1 MPQWTIISLS
11 GCCQL
16 VSGGA
21 AYHPLQWKYLQ
32 CLSQPCKSQ
41 SLGGETVWARKNK
54 QKNDSAVLFFKSQWL
69 EEEGFDLHAS
79 ECKTR
84 LWDGCL
90 LRRQFPKRDLLA
102 ANLTGL
108 ASKFTRGQ
116 KQPKRSLK
124 FVFWSTQ
131 AAFPAAIKHKRMH
144 LQRKNK
150 IICLERGSAALV
162 VNGLLTHPV
171 NLPCLLLHTHTPQR
185 QG

>member
-1 MPQWTIISLS
+1 MQIS
-11 GCCQL
+11 
-16 VSGGA
+16 
-21 AYHPLQWKYLQ
+21 
-32 CLSQPCKSQ
+32 KSWWGNRP
-41 SLGGETVWARKNK
+41 SSEK
-54 QKNDSAVLFFKSQWL
+54 QTKSDSVVLFFKSQWL

-84 LWDGCL
+84 LWAACL
-90 LRRQFPKRDLLA
+90 LRRQFPKHDLLA

-116 KQPKRSLK
+116 QQPKRLLK

-131 AAFPAAIKHKRMH
+131 AAFLAAIKHKRMH

-150 IICLERGSAALV
+150 IICLVRGSAALV

-171 NLPCLLLHTHTPQR
+171 NLPCLLPHKHTTVSGLVVLMLNELVLHVPTLW
-185 QG
+185 